1 MTDVL
6 IDTSAWIAALRGTDR
21 KIMRA
26 VDTLLDLERV
36 VFCGVVEME
45 LLHRI
50 RPSEQ
55 KRLIPLFEALTYAEV
70 DRNDWK
76 AAGAMMN
83 KLRSKGITIP
93 SSDAL
98 IAALCLR
105 HGFSLLTLD
114 HHFDKIPKIKR
125 FKVKT

>member
-6 IDTSAWIAALRGTDR
+6 IDTSAWVAALRGTDR

-26 VDTLLDLERV
+26 VDSLLDLERV

-45 LLHRI
+45 LLHGI

-55 KRLIPLFEALTYAEV
+55 KRLIPLFEALAYAEV

-105 HGFSLLTLD
+105 HRFSLLTLD
-114 HHFDKIPKIKR
+114 HHFDKIPKLKR
-125 FKVKT
+125 FKF